1 MSAVSA
7 VRPSSSYTPSDT
19 SNTYTVQHGDTL
31 SGIAQ
36 RFGISLAALEAANR
50 QITNPN
56 LIYPGE
62 SLVIPGGGAASS
74 TGGSS
79 SVASG
84 KSEPAADLSISENGV
99 KMIEGFEGFRATA
112 YPDPGTG
119 GAPWTI
125 GYGHTGGVVP
135 GETIT
140 QAQAETYLKQ
150 DLDSAES
157 AVRENVHVPLTQ
169 NQFDALVS
177 LTYNVGPNGYPSLL
191 ATLNRGDYAGA
202 QKMFGGY
209 VYAGGHVLQG
219 LVNRRA
225 QEAALFG
232 SSAPAGGSSGAP
244 APAPT
249 PAPSG
254 SHAGS
259 YTVQAGDTLSAIAQ
273 RQGVS
278 LAALEAAN
286 PQLSNP
292 NYIYPGE
299 TLYLPGGSDSSG
311 SSDYTVRQGDTLSG
325 IAGARGLSLA
335 ALEAANP
342 QIRNPNLIFV
352 GEVIHVP

>member
-1 MSAVSA
+1 MTAVSA
-7 VRPSSSYTPSDT
+7 ARHTHSFAASDTSSSSYT
-19 SNTYTVQHGDTL
+19 VQYGDTL

-36 RFGISLAALEAANR
+36 RFGVSLAALEATNP

-62 SLVIPGGGAASS
+62 RLSIPGGSSITPTPPPGQGGPASS
-74 TGGSS
+74 
-79 SVASG
+79 
-84 KSEPAADLSISENGV
+84 LNISENGV
-99 KMIEGFEGFRATA
+99 KMIEGFEGYSATA

-140 QAQAETYLKQ
+140 RAQAEAYLKQ
-150 DLDSAES
+150 DLSSAEN
-157 AVRENVHVPLTQ
+157 AVRRNVHVPLTQ

-202 QKMFGGY
+202 QRMFGDY
-209 VYAGGHVLQG
+209 VHAGGHVLPG

-232 SSAPAGGSSGAP
+232 SSAPSGSTGAPSP
-244 APAPT
+244 APAPS
-249 PAPSG
+249 PSG
-254 SHAGS
+254 GLGNI
-259 YTVQAGDTLSAIAQ
+259 YTVQPGDTLSAIAQ
-273 RQGVS
+273 RQDVS
-278 LAALEAAN
+278 LAELEAAN
-286 PQLSNP
+286 PQISNP

-299 TLYLPGGSDSSG
+299 TIHLPGGSHDNG
-311 SSDYTVRQGDTLSG
+311 SDYTVRQGDTLSG
-325 IAGARGLSLA
+325 IASSHGVSLS
-335 ALEAANP
+335 ALENANP
-342 QIRNPNLIFV
+342 QIRNPNLIFA
-352 GEVIHVP
+352 GQIIHVP

>member
-1 MSAVSA
+1 MTAITAARTS
-7 VRPSSSYTPSDT
+7 PSFATSDASSH
-19 SNTYTVQHGDTL
+19 TYTVQFGDTL

-36 RFGISLAALEAANR
+36 RFGVSLAALEAANPR
-50 QITNPN
+50 IANPN
-56 LIYPGE
+56 LIYPGQQ
-62 SLVIPGGGAASS
+62 LAIPGGAAVSS
-74 TGGSS
+74 PPPGHGGP
-79 SVASG
+79 ASNF
-84 KSEPAADLSISENGV
+84 SISENGV
-99 KMIEGFEGFRATA
+99 KMIEGFEGYSATA

-140 QAQAETYLKQ
+140 RAQAEAYLKQ
-150 DLDSAES
+150 DLSSAES

-202 QKMFGGY
+202 QRMFGDY
-209 VYAGGHVLQG
+209 VHAGGRVLPG
-219 LVNRRA
+219 LVSRRA

-232 SSAPAGGSSGAP
+232 SSAPSGSNSGAP
-244 APAPT
+244 SPT
-249 PAPSG
+249 PAPPAGG
-254 SHAGS
+254 SHASS
-259 YTVQAGDTLSAIAQ
+259 YTVQPGDMLSAIAQ

-299 TLYLPGGSDSSG
+299 TIHLPDSQHGDRSNY
-311 SSDYTVRQGDTLSG
+311 SVKRGDTLSG
-325 IAGARGLSLA
+325 IASSHGVSLA

-342 QIRNPNLIFV
+342 QIRNPNWIVV
-352 GEVIHVP
+352 GQVIHMP

>member
-1 MSAVSA
+1 MTAVSA
-7 VRPSSSYTPSDT
+7 VRPAHSFPSNDASS
-19 SNTYTVQHGDTL
+19 NRYTVQHGDTL

-36 RFGISLAALEAANR
+36 RFGVSLAALEATNP
-50 QITNPN
+50 QIANPN

-62 SLVIPGGGAASS
+62 SLNIPDGGAVSPTAPP
-74 TGGSS
+74 GHG
-79 SVASG
+79 
-84 KSEPAADLSISENGV
+84 EPASHFSTSENGV
-99 KMIEGFEGFRATA
+99 KMIEGFEGYSATA

-140 QAQAETYLKQ
+140 RAQAEAYLRQ
-150 DLDSAES
+150 DLSSAEN
-157 AVRENVHVPLTQ
+157 AVRNNVHVPLTQ

-177 LTYNVGPNGYPSLL
+177 LTYNVGANGYSSLL
-191 ATLNRGDYAGA
+191 ATLNRGDYSGA
-202 QKMFGGY
+202 QRMFGDY
-209 VYAGGHVLQG
+209 VHAGGHVLQG

-232 SSAPAGGSSGAP
+232 SSAPSSSTPGAP
-244 APAPT
+244 APAPA
-249 PAPSG
+249 PSPSG
-254 SHAGS
+254 SHGRT
-259 YTVQAGDTLSAIAQ
+259 YIVQAGDTLSAIAQ

-286 PQLSNP
+286 PQVGNP

-299 TLYLPGGSDSSG
+299 TIHLPGDSHGSSSG
-311 SSDYTVRQGDTLSG
+311 YTVRQGDTLSG
-325 IAGARGLSLA
+325 IASLHGVSLA

-342 QIRNPNLIFV
+342 QISNPNLIYV
-352 GEVIHVP
+352 GQVIRVP

>member
-1 MSAVSA
+1 MSTVSA
-7 VRPSSSYTPSDT
+7 IRQAPSVSPDDASSSSYT
-19 SNTYTVQHGDTL
+19 VQYGDTL
-31 SGIAQ
+31 SAIAQ
-36 RFGISLAALEAANR
+36 RFGISLNALEAANR
-50 QITNPN
+50 QVGNPD

-62 SLVIPGGGAASS
+62 SLTIPSGGGTVQGTAP
-74 TGGSS
+74 GHGEP
-79 SVASG
+79 ASG
-84 KSEPAADLSISENGV
+84 LEISENGV
-99 KMIEGFEGFRATA
+99 KMIEGFEGFSASA

-140 QAQAETYLKQ
+140 QAQAETYLKH
-150 DLDSAES
+150 DLESAED
-157 AVRENVHVPLTQ
+157 AVRQNVHVPLTQ

-177 LTYNVGPNGYPSLL
+177 LTYNVGPNGYPGLL
-191 ATLNRGDYAGA
+191 ATLNRGDYTGA
-202 QKMFGGY
+202 QSMFRDY
-209 VYAGGHVLQG
+209 VYADGHVLQG

-232 SSAPAGGSSGAP
+232 SSAPSGSASGTP

-249 PAPSG
+249 PTPASATSG
-254 SHAGS
+254 NQAGT

-278 LAALEAAN
+278 LAMLEAAN
-286 PQLSNP
+286 PQLGNP

-299 TLYLPGGSDSSG
+299 TIYLSGGSDGG
-311 SSDYTVRQGDTLSG
+311 SYTVSSGDTLSG
-325 IAGARGLSLA
+325 IAGHHNVSLA

-342 QIRNPNLIFV
+342 QLGNPNLIYP
-352 GEVIHVP
+352 GQVIHMP

>member
-1 MSAVSA
+1 M
-7 VRPSSSYTPSDT
+7 
-19 SNTYTVQHGDTL
+19 L
-31 SGIAQ
+31 SGVAQ
-36 RFGISLAALEAANR
+36 RFGVSLAALEAANPR
-50 QITNPN
+50 ITNPN
-56 LIYPGE
+56 LIYPGQQ
-62 SLVIPGGGAASS
+62 LAIPGGAA
-74 TGGSS
+74 
-79 SVASG
+79 VAG
-84 KSEPAADLSISENGV
+84 PPPGHGEPASHLSISESGV
-99 KMIEGFEGFRATA
+99 KMIEGFEGYSATA

-125 GYGHTGGVVP
+125 GYGHTGGVVR

-140 QAQAETYLKQ
+140 RAQAEAYLKQ
-150 DLDSAES
+150 DLSSAEN

-202 QKMFGGY
+202 QRMFGDY
-209 VYAGGHVLQG
+209 VHAGGHVLPG
-219 LVNRRA
+219 LVHRRA

-232 SSAPAGGSSGAP
+232 SSAPSGGTSRAP
-244 APAPT
+244 APAP
-249 PAPSG
+249 APPTGG
-254 SHAGS
+254 SHASS

-278 LAALEAAN
+278 LATLEAAN

-299 TLYLPGGSDSSG
+299 TIHLPDGRHGDSANYS
-311 SSDYTVRQGDTLSG
+311 VRSGDTLSS
-325 IAGARGLSLA
+325 IANGHGVSLA

-342 QIRNPNLIFV
+342 QIRNPNVIVV
-352 GEVIHVP
+352 GQVIHMP

>member
-1 MSAVSA
+1 MTAISAA
-7 VRPSSSYTPSDT
+7 RANPSFAANDAS
-19 SNTYTVQHGDTL
+19 SNTYTVQYGDTL
-31 SGIAQ
+31 SGIAR
-36 RFGISLAALEAANR
+36 RFGVSLAALEAANPR
-50 QITNPN
+50 IINPN
-56 LIYPGE
+56 LIYPGQQ
-62 SLVIPGGGAASS
+62 LAIPGSTAVSSPPPGHGESASHFN
-74 TGGSS
+74 
-79 SVASG
+79 
-84 KSEPAADLSISENGV
+84 ISENGV
-99 KMIEGFEGFRATA
+99 KMIEGFEGYSATA

-140 QAQAETYLKQ
+140 RAQAEAYLKQ
-150 DLDSAES
+150 DLSSAES

-202 QKMFGGY
+202 QRMFGDY
-209 VYAGGHVLQG
+209 VHAGGHVLPG
-219 LVNRRA
+219 LVSRRA

-232 SSAPAGGSSGAP
+232 SSGPSGSTPG

-249 PAPSG
+249 PAPPTGG

-299 TLYLPGGSDSSG
+299 TIHLPGNQHGGSG
-311 SSDYTVRQGDTLSG
+311 DYSVRRGDTLSG
-325 IAGARGLSLA
+325 IANSHGVSLA

-352 GEVIHVP
+352 GQVIHVP